1 MTSFFKLKK
10 KFLEGNYLPRPFKK
24 FRFIHFYEIDQNN
37 FLKLLNSRRVRKHF
51 FLRKKI
57 SKKDHSRYV
66 DNYLQKPI
74 INFVLIEKKTRAIVG
89 IFNLKNTKLGI
100 EIGKYILNENFLKKK
115 IAKQATANLIDFF
128 FKSFN
133 KKKIYAK
140 TKTDN
145 YINLNLNSKLGFII
159 KDHDRKFYIMELTNV
174 RFYNFYLKKR

>member
-1 MTSFFKLKK
+1 MAGLLSETKTVTFALKQRPEICFK
-10 KFLEGNYLPRPFKK
+10 N
-24 FRFIHFYEIDQNN
+24 H
-37 FLKLLNSRRVRKHF
+37 
-51 FLRKKI
+51 
-57 SKKDHSRYV
+57 
-66 DNYLQKPI
+66 
-74 INFVLIEKKTRAIVG
+74 
-89 IFNLKNTKLGI
+89 
-100 EIGKYILNENFLKKK
+100 ENFLKKK